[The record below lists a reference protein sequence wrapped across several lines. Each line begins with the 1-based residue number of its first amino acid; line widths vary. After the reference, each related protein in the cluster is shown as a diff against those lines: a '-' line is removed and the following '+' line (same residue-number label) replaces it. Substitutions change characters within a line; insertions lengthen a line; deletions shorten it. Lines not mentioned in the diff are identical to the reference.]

1 MVKDFDGL
9 QKISKD
15 NMDMAMKSWGAFSK
29 ASQAIAVEVADFS
42 KKSFEGSA
50 TAVEKLLGAK
60 TMDQAIEV
68 QTSFLKSSYEGFM
81 AEATKLGEL
90 YVDLA
95 KETYKPY
102 EGFIAAATA
111 GK

>member
-1 MVKDFDGL
+1 MVKDFDGF
-9 QKISKD
+9 QKFGKD

-29 ASQAIAVEVADFS
+29 GTQAIAVEVADYS
-42 KKSFEGSA
+42 KKAFEGSA
-50 TAVEKLLGAK
+50 AAVEKLLGAK

-68 QTSFLKSSYEGFM
+68 QTSFLKSSYEDFM

-102 EGFIAAATA
+102 EGFIAATA
-111 GK
+111 SGK